1 MLHVISIVI
10 PTINEEESI
19 GQVIDRIADAMK
31 STGREYEIIV
41 VDTNSRD
48 RTVEIARSRG
58 CNVVEEKRRG
68 YGRAY
73 KTGFAASK
81 GNVIIAMDADS
92 SYPPEAI
99 PRLLQSFDDGNF
111 DFITANRFVSMD
123 RGAMNRTHKFGNWVL
138 NIATKLLFRVSI
150 TDSQSGMWIMKKEA
164 YEGLNVTS
172 NGFPFSEEIKIR
184 AARSLRFMEVP
195 IDFVERKGEKK
206 LSTWRDGWNN
216 LKFLLKLRFSR
227 DF

>member
-1 MLHVISIVI
+1 MLSVISIVI

-19 GQVIDRIADAMK
+19 GHVIDRIV
-31 STGREYEIIV
+31 STMGSNGLDYEIIV

-58 CNVVEEKRRG
+58 CSVLEEKRRG

-73 KTGFAASK
+73 KTGFSASR
-81 GNVIIAMDADS
+81 GDVIIAIDADA

-99 PRLLQSFDDGNF
+99 PQLLRQFNESGL
-111 DFITANRFVSMD
+111 DFLTANRFDSMG
-123 RGAMNRTHKFGNWVL
+123 RGAMSRTHKFGNWIL
-138 NIATKLLFRVSI
+138 NITTRILFRVKI
-150 TDSQSGMWIMKKEA
+150 TDSQSGMWIMKRGA
-164 YEGLNVTS
+164 YESLNVTS
-172 NGFPFSEEIKIR
+172 NGFPFSEEIKIK
-184 AARSLRFMEVP
+184 AARRLRFMEVP
-195 IDFVERKGEKK
+195 IEFMERKGEKK

-227 DF
+227 NF